1 MVIAVSDLVGSYGA
15 RVALVLALV
24 IVLRFLQEM
33 LKVRLLL
40 YRLRKQGLPMPKW
53 NFAAGNLQ
61 MLPDLMKRHPKG
73 SQQSEAFTLLSY
85 EFASSDN
92 CFYIDFWPFTKPLL
106 VVNSPD
112 LAVQACQTYA
122 LPKPPVLAKFFNP
135 FAGGP
140 NIFTTNGPEWKRN
153 RGLFNPA
160 FSASNILQHTPH
172 IVEEAEEYVEILREH
187 ARKGDTFTLDK
198 MTCDYVLDI
207 IGRVAM
213 KARLHSQ
220 RGRSPVAAALR
231 SQVEWHCQ
239 DEQMNP
245 FIRWNPMR
253 PIMQWCNGRTMNQYI
268 GAELDKRYEAWTQNK
283 PSTRANSIIDIVLAE
298 YMSTRPVR
306 AALDPEF
313 KSWATIQ
320 LRTFLFAGHDST
332 AATIVYSIYLLSKHP
347 EILSKVRTEHDEV
360 FGSDIS
366 AAAGILKQ
374 HPELINRLPYTLAVI
389 KETLRLFPAAS
400 ALREGQP
407 GVYLQDKN
415 GTKYPTEGLCI
426 WIIHGGIQRNPN
438 YWPDPHA
445 FKPERWL
452 VGPDHPLYP
461 PKGAWRPFEQGL
473 RDCIGQA
480 LALLDVKITL
490 VLTLREFD
498 FQDQYAEWDR
508 LHPRSGP
515 KTVFGERA
523 YQIPQGGSHP
533 VDGLPCRVSLRNQIT
548 K

>member
-1 MVIAVSDLVGSYGA
+1 MVMAGSDLVGTYGA
-15 RVALVLALV
+15 RVALISALV

-33 LKVRLLL
+33 LKVRLLF

-73 SQQSEAFTLLSY
+73 SQQSDAFTLLSY

-92 CFYIDFWPFTKPLL
+92 CFYIDVWPSTKPLL
-106 VVNSPD
+106 V
-112 LAVQACQTYA
+112 
-122 LPKPPVLAKFFNP
+122 
-135 FAGGP
+135 
-140 NIFTTNGPEWKRN
+140 
-153 RGLFNPA
+153 
-160 FSASNILQHTPH
+160 HTLD
-172 IVEEAEEYVEILREH
+172 IVEEAQEYVEILREH

-220 RGRSPVAAALR
+220 RGHNPVAAALR

-253 PIMQWCNGRTMNQYI
+253 PIMQWYNGRTMNQYI
-268 GAELDKRYEAWTQNK
+268 GTELDKRYEAWRQNK
-283 PSTRANSIIDIVLAE
+283 PSTRPNSIIDIVLAE
-298 YMSTRPVR
+298 YMSTRPAR
-306 AALDPEF
+306 ATLDPEF

-320 LRTFLFAGHDST
+320 LRTFLFAGHDC
-332 AATIVYSIYLLSKHP
+332 IQYLS
-347 EILSKVRTEHDEV
+347 VRTEHDEV

-374 HPELINRLPYTLAVI
+374 HPGLINRLPYTLAVI

-461 PKGAWRPFEQGL
+461 LKGAWRPFEQGL

-498 FQDQYAEWDR
+498 FQNQYAERDR

-523 YQIPQGGSHP
+523 YQIPQERQAKPRLALSDP
-533 VDGLPCRVSLRNQIT
+533 P
-548 K
+548 

>member
-1 MVIAVSDLVGSYGA
+1 MMIAVSDVVSTYGP
-15 RVALVLALV
+15 RVALVSALV

-33 LKVRLLL
+33 LKVRLLF

-61 MLPDLMKRHPKG
+61 ILPDLMKRHPKG

-85 EFASSDN
+85 EFATSDN
-92 CFYIDFWPFTKPLL
+92 CFYIDLWPFTKPLL
-106 VVNSPD
+106 V
-112 LAVQACQTYA
+112 Y
-122 LPKPPVLAKFFNP
+122 
-135 FAGGP
+135 
-140 NIFTTNGPEWKRN
+140 I
-153 RGLFNPA
+153 
-160 FSASNILQHTPH
+160 PH
-172 IVEEAEEYVEILREH
+172 IVEEAQEYVEILREH
-187 ARKGDTFTLDK
+187 ARKGNTFTLDK

-220 RGRSPVAAALR
+220 RGRNPVAAALR

-253 PIMQWCNGRTMNQYI
+253 PIMQWYNGRTMNQYI
-268 GAELDKRYEAWTQNK
+268 GTELDKRYEAWRQNK
-283 PSTRANSIIDIVLAE
+283 PSTRPNSIIDIVLAE
-298 YMSTRPVR
+298 YMCTRPAR
-306 AALDPEF
+306 ATLDPEF

-374 HPELINRLPYTLAVI
+374 HPGLINRLPYTLAVI

-523 YQIPQGGSHP
+523 YQIPQGRQAKPRLALSDP
-533 VDGLPCRVSLRNQIT
+533 P
-548 K
+548 

>member
-1 MVIAVSDLVGSYGA
+1 MAAILSLVSLYGA
-15 RVALVLALV
+15 QVALALVLV
-24 IVLRFLQEM
+24 IVLRFFHEM
-33 LKVRLLL
+33 VKVRLLF
-40 YRLRKQGLPMPKW
+40 YRLREQGLPMPKW
-53 NFAAGNLQ
+53 AFATGNLR
-61 MLPDLMKRHPKG
+61 MLPGLMERHPKG

-85 EFASSDN
+85 EFPNSDN
-92 CFYIDFWPFTKPLL
+92 CFYIDVWPFTKPLL
-106 VVNSPD
+106 VVTSPD

-140 NIFTTNGPEWKRN
+140 NIFVMNGPEWKRA

-160 FSASNILQHTPH
+160 FSSSNIIEHTAH
-172 IVEEAEEYVEILREH
+172 IVEEAQEFVGILREH
-187 ARKGDTFTLDK
+187 AYKGDTFSLDK
-198 MTCDYVLDI
+198 VTCNYVMDI
-207 IGRVAM
+207 IGYVVM

-220 RGRSPVAAALR
+220 RGHNALASALR
-231 SQVEWHCQ
+231 SSVEWHCQ
-239 DEQMNP
+239 DEEMNP

-253 PIMQWCNGRTMNQYI
+253 PIMQWSNGRTMNHYI
-268 GAELDKRYEAWTQNK
+268 GAELDKRYAVWMEKQPLTK
-283 PSTRANSIIDIVLAE
+283 ANSIIDIALAE
-298 YMSTRPVR
+298 FMSTRP
-306 AALDPEF
+306 AGATLDPEF
-313 KSWATIQ
+313 KTWATIQ
-320 LRTFLFAGHDST
+320 IRTFLFTGHDST

-347 EILSKVRTEHDEV
+347 EALSKIRTEHDEV
-360 FGSDIS
+360 FGSDTS
-366 AAAGILKQ
+366 AAAGMVKQ

-452 VGPDHPLYP
+452 VRPGHPLYP
-461 PKGAWRPFEQGL
+461 PTGGWRPFEQGL

-480 LALLDVKITL
+480 LALLDIKITL
-490 VLTLREFD
+490 VLILREFD

-508 LHPRSGP
+508 QHPQPGP
-515 KTVFGERA
+515 NTVFGERA

-533 VDGLPCRVSLRNQIT
+533 VNGLPCRVSLRSHMA